1 MRLLSATAVGLVLA
15 VAGCAGGARTPEE
28 AQERLARAVEAR
40 DGGLLYDALDLKTRW
55 SWMSIQKAERETYD
69 IILSNFPEGSERQR
83 YLRRCEAGALSENAR
98 ALFARELEPAAWD
111 ELAAALKGAGPVQV
125 VGEDRAESAAGDGRK
140 LVFRRPTARRG
151 GWGFAGLADRA
162 EEIKRRALADLEV
175 VRTSAADYERAATR
189 SRP

>member
-1 MRLLSATAVGLVLA
+1 MRRLAATAVGLVLA
-15 VAGCAGGARTPEE
+15 AAGCAGGARTPEE
-28 AQERLARAVEAR
+28 AQAQLAQAVEAR
-40 DGGLLYDALDLKTRW
+40 DGARLFDALDLKTRW

-125 VGEDRAESAAGDGRK
+125 VGEDQAESAAGNGRK
-140 LVFRRPTARRG
+140 LVFRRPAERRG

-162 EEIKRRALADLEV
+162 EEIKRRALADLDV